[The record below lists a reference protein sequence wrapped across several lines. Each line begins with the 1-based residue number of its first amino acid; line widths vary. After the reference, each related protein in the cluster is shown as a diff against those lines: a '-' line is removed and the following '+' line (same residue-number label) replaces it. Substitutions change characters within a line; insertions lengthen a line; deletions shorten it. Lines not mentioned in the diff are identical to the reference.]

1 MGGWGGTGHG
11 LGPKGN
17 LSNVTCR
24 PRDMADLNKRSKIKF
39 FRDWPE
45 LMLQPKFKVNEIKFF
60 FMKDDFDNKWSGH
73 QNMITD
79 VGVFLSTV
87 SS

>member
-1 MGGWGGTGHG
+1 MFFSIPQKLENNSGWGGGTGYG

-45 LMLQPKFKVNEIKFF
+45 LM
-60 FMKDDFDNKWSGH
+60 KDDFDNKWSGQ

-79 VGVFLSTV
+79 VGVF
-87 SS
+87 